1 MFIMLIELVN
11 YIEIQKYYIIII
23 MLSNTNIFKFIK
35 IQTF

>member
-1 MFIMLIELVN
+1 MLIELVN